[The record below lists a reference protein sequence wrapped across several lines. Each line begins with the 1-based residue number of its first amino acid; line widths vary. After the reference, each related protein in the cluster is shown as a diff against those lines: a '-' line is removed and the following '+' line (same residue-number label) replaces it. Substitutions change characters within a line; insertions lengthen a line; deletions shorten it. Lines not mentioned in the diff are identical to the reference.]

1 MAVNHGKGPHVP
13 VNEIVMTVYNGEGL
27 HGPVNEIVMPGD
39 HGAGPHDPG
48 TRSSWRG
55 GQAGGQGQEPPGKRR
70 HICANVLMPS
80 LDISCFYNFSSIVSF
95 IKKKVFNPPPPSKL
109 CVCVC
114 LPLNLHSFGQTFSGI
129 MCTHRSPFSI
139 HI

>member
-1 MAVNHGKGPHVP
+1 MTVNDSKGPRGP
-13 VNEIVMTVYNGEGL
+13 VNEIVMTVNDSKGP
-27 HGPVNEIVMPGD
+27 HDPVNQIVMPGD

-80 LDISCFYNFSSIVSF
+80 LDISCLYNFSSIVSF
-95 IKKKVFNPPPPSKL
+95 IKKKFLLPPPSKL

-114 LPLNLHSFGQTFSGI
+114 VFL
-129 MCTHRSPFSI
+129 
-139 HI
+139 